1 MEKKEKHFVLV
12 HGACHGAWCCYKVV
26 TLLKS
31 SGHKVTTLDL
41 AACGTHPN
49 QYHQVP
55 SAANYIEPLMEFM
68 ASLPPEERV
77 VLVGHSL
84 GGLSI
89 SVAMERFPQKVSVAV
104 FCTAFMPSPDLSLT
118 TLFEEYTGRVDSY
131 VDSVY
136 TFDAGTDNHPT
147 SILCGPNFMASKLYQ
162 LSPPQD
168 LTLAVSLVR
177 PHPMLTAVEWNKVA
191 AVTKEKYGSVDS
203 VYIVCDQD
211 NILKQDLQRWMIQKY
226 PTK

>member
-1 MEKKEKHFVLV
+1 MEEIEIVAEMEKKEKHFVVV
-12 HGACHGAWCCYKVV
+12 HGACHGAWCWYKVV

-77 VLVGHSL
+77 ILVGHSL

-118 TLFEEYTGRVDSY
+118 TLFEE
-131 VDSVY
+131 
-136 TFDAGTDNHPT
+136 
-147 SILCGPNFMASKLYQ
+147 
-162 LSPPQD
+162 D

-226 PTK
+226 PTKDVKLISGSDHMLMFSKPKEFCCCLQEIIDKYT